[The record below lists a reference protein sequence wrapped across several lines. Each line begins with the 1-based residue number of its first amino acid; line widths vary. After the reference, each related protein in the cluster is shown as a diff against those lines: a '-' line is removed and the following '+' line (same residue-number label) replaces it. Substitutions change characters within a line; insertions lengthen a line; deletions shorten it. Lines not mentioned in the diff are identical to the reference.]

1 MEHRKSSMLQDVP
14 KEILSAECPVVTDPD
29 EARDLVRA
37 LHRQWMRLENCIG
50 LAAPQIGVS
59 KAVAI
64 IRDAKTGVSY
74 NLVNPKIIWK
84 ENPFVNENEG
94 CMSSPGR
101 LFNVQRYE
109 NIKIENYSPWPSNDG
124 GIETPMP
131 DIWEMS
137 GGVLIRQEAAFSCN
151 QPQECMGGIFAIA
164 IQHEIDHLHGIC
176 LPWNESAKELTSIP
190 YVKNKSYDVG
200 RNDPCPCGSG
210 KKYKKCCMS
219 K

>member
-1 MEHRKSSMLQDVP
+1 MEHRKNSMLQDVP
-14 KEILSAECPVVTDPD
+14 IEILSAQCPVVTDPD
-29 EARDLVRA
+29 EARDLVRV
-37 LHRQWMRLENCIG
+37 LHREWMRLDNCIG

-64 IRDAKTGVSY
+64 IRDAKTGISY

-84 ENPFVNENEG
+84 ENPFINENEG

-109 NIKIENYSPWPSNDG
+109 NIKIENYSPWPSNDD
-124 GIETPMP
+124 GIKTPMS
-131 DIWEMS
+131 DIWDMN
-137 GGVLIRQEAAFSCN
+137 GGVLIRQEAAFCLH
-151 QPQECMGGIFAIA
+151 QPQECMGGIIAIA
-164 IQHEIDHLHGIC
+164 IQHEIDHLNGVC
-176 LPWNESAKELTSIP
+176 LPWNNDAIEKQNDPIIKDSEI
-190 YVKNKSYDVG
+190 G

-210 KKYKKCCMS
+210 KKYKKCCLI